1 MGQSAFLHLIWTH
14 KGERQWHGGYVDIC
28 PLAEM
33 KEGEWTELSAVVE
46 VPVGA
51 SWGAKE
57 INGVN
62 IQLRGVYA
70 SLEHPLYY
78 DDIQVLKRK

>member
-1 MGQSAFLHLIWTH
+1 
-14 KGERQWHGGYVDIC
+14 
-28 PLAEM
+28 
-33 KEGEWTELSAVVE
+33 VE

-70 SLEHPLYY
+70 SPEHPLYY